1 MYRLNV
7 RVLAF
12 CLAVLGMAVPVFAQS
27 APKAELS
34 AGYQFLNFVVDGENE
49 SMAKGW
55 YFDVAGNLTPT
66 FGLVFQIG
74 GNYKNFEESVSLG
87 GITSIASADLKV
99 HEFLGGVR
107 LNSNARST
115 IVPFGQVLVGGMNG
129 SVDVSSTT
137 TLPGQAPISFNQS
150 DSGTNFAL
158 QAGGGVNLGLTDGV
172 GLRVGADYLR
182 IFDDSGGANLFR
194 FNVGLVFGR

>member
-55 YFDVAGNLTPT
+55 YFDVAG
-66 FGLVFQIG
+66 
-74 GNYKNFEESVSLG
+74 KSD
-87 GITSIASADLKV
+87 AD
-99 HEFLGGVR
+99 VR
-107 LNSNARST
+107 TR
-115 IVPFGQVLVGGMNG
+115 
-129 SVDVSSTT
+129 
-137 TLPGQAPISFNQS
+137 LP
-150 DSGTNFAL
+150 DRREL
-158 QAGGGVNLGLTDGV
+158 QELRRV
-172 GLRVGADYLR
+172 GLPRRDHVNSVR
-182 IFDDSGGANLFR
+182 
-194 FNVGLVFGR
+194 